1 MVHQTFGAYHFG
13 ASRLLSK
20 ETLSAL
26 VSVFQEK
33 ESEQTS
39 RLEGRRPVSRL
50 HLPKIGPV
58 VVKHYRRGGWVARI
72 NQKYYLRTGKT
83 RCQVEYE
90 QMDRAGQLGVNVP
103 EPVAF
108 AFKGRFLYHSWLIT
122 REIANQQTLAR
133 LSLLAPERLPTVM
146 ASLGRQVSKLVA
158 HGLWHVDLHPGNV
171 LVDDRGRVFLVD
183 FDKTRTFRGV
193 KQQLL
198 NKYRMRWRRAVQKH
212 GLPKELMTALDE
224 WPQDTKAAGDG
235 LL

>member
-33 ESEQTS
+33 ESDPTS

-50 HLPKIGPV
+50 DLPQIGPV
-58 VVKHYRRGGWVARI
+58 VVKHYRRGGWVARV

-83 RCQVEYE
+83 RCQAEYE
-90 QMDRAGQLGVNVP
+90 QMARAGRLGVNVP
-103 EPVAF
+103 APVTF
-108 AFKGRFLYHSWLIT
+108 AFKGRFLYQGWLIT

-133 LSLLAPERLPTVM
+133 LSLLAPGRLPAVM
-146 ASLGRQVSKLVA
+146 ASLRRQVSKLVA
-158 HGLWHVDLHPGNV
+158 DGLWHVDLHPGNV

-183 FDKTRTFRGV
+183 FDKTRTFRGA
-193 KQQLL
+193 KLQLL
-198 NKYRMRWRRAVQKH
+198 NKYRKRWRRAVKKH
-212 GLPKELMTALDE
+212 GLPKELMTALDD
-224 WPQDTKAAGDG
+224 WPPNVKAAGDG